1 MAEER
6 EKEGFPRIASFKSVQ
21 ALKAHL
27 ATLSIRVDCDDEV
40 LPRERNP
47 LAQPISVYGR
57 TVGNRFACHPMEG
70 WDGTL
75 DGKPT
80 ELVIRRWRNF
90 GLSGAKLIWGGE
102 AVAVRRDGRANPN
115 QLYFCEANRKPLADL
130 LPVVTTA
137 HREQCGTTDDLF
149 VGLQLTHSGRWSR
162 PEADHNPYPR
172 IAYRHPVL
180 DRWVGVTDDAALFTD
195 QELADLVGDY
205 VAAARFA
212 AEVGFDFVDVK
223 CCHGYLLHELLSA
236 RTRPGPY
243 GGSFEN
249 RTRLFREICEAIRRG
264 VPGLHLGVRLSAFDL
279 VPFTK
284 PGPGQGDRGLP
295 MDARPHLPWRYGFGV
310 KPESP
315 LEIDLAEPIAF
326 LELCQRLGIRL
337 INVSAACPY
346 YNPHLMR
353 PAYFPPS
360 DGYPPPEDPL
370 LGCARLLDVAARLK
384 RAVLGLFLVG
394 TGYTYFQDYLGH
406 VAQAQVRLGRVDF
419 VGLGRSL
426 LAYPELAHHLLTG
439 QPIQRKRLCRTF
451 SDCTTGPR
459 NRMVSGCFP
468 LDPFYK
474 ARPEA
479 ARILEIRRQAGRPAE
494 YQ

>member
-1 MAEER
+1 MEE
-6 EKEGFPRIASFKSVQ
+6 GSLDTFPRVASFKSVRE
-21 ALKAHL
+21 LKAHL
-27 ATLSIRVDCDDEV
+27 ATLPIRVDCDDEIR
-40 LPRERNP
+40 PREQNP
-47 LAQPISVYGR
+47 LARPITIYGR
-57 TVGNRFACHPMEG
+57 KVGNRFACHPMEG

-75 DGKPT
+75 DGKPSD
-80 ELVIRRWRNF
+80 LVIRRWRNF
-90 GLSGAKLIWGGE
+90 GRSGAKLIWGGE

-115 QLYFCEANRKPLADL
+115 QLYFCGENQKALAAL

-137 HREQCGTTDDLF
+137 HREQYGTTEDLF

-162 PEADHNPYPR
+162 PEPDHQAYPR

-180 DRWVGVTDDAALFTD
+180 DGRVGVTSDAALFSD
-195 QELADLVGDY
+195 RELADLVGDY

-212 AEVGFDFVDVK
+212 AEAGFDFVDVK

-236 RTRPGPY
+236 HTRPGPY

-249 RTRLFREICEAIRRG
+249 RTRLFREICDAIRRD

-279 VPFTK
+279 VPFGR
-284 PGPGQGDRGLP
+284 PGPGQGDRGVP
-295 MDARPHLPWRYGFGV
+295 MDVRPHLPWRYAFGV
-310 KPESP
+310 NPERP
-315 LEIDLAEPIAF
+315 LEIDLAEPRAF
-326 LELCQRLGIRL
+326 LALCQRLGIRL
-337 INVSAACPY
+337 INVTAACPY

-370 LGCARLLDVAARLK
+370 LSCARLLDVAARLK
-384 RAVLGLFLVG
+384 QAVPDLWLVG

-406 VAQAQVRLGRVDF
+406 VAQAQVRLGHVDF
-419 VGLGRSL
+419 VGLGRML
-426 LAYPELAHHLLTG
+426 LPYPELVHHLLAG

-459 NRMVSGCFP
+459 NKMVSGCFP

-479 ARILEIRRQAGRPAE
+479 GQILEIRRQAGRPAE
-494 YQ
+494 YE